1 MRARIYLED
10 NFFNTFNNYQAS
22 QNILESDTKTENK
35 NRLVDILMNSE
46 IHLPISDRE
55 VIKICKKLSQNYNT
69 KDPREHFI
77 YRAFRNNNLKLN
89 PIDESKPYSLFFL
102 DKIDADITT
111 FNDLNN
117 LISLGINYNFVN
129 PIIPKSFAS
138 REVNKE
144 MLGIDAI
151 NHRCRN
157 VLIIDPYLFEDQPKM
172 EPKIPNV
179 IKLLKELYFDNI
191 NSDCHLSV
199 LINNPENNG
208 KVEAKIKAITDGINN
223 PKLKISV
230 YAHNEGLLK
239 NNRFLITDYSII
251 DCQHLFD
258 RDASIS
264 FASLY
269 DGEINKS
276 FIRVNNLLEKIKKD
290 FNTTPIHIG
299 TIKYKFDNILD
310 NGLFEELEI

>member
-10 NFFNTFNNYQAS
+10 NFFNTFKNYEAS
-22 QNILESDTKTENK
+22 QNIFENDTKTENK
-35 NRLVDILMNSE
+35 NRLVDILNNSE

-55 VIKICKKLSQNYNT
+55 AIKIHKKLSQNYVPS
-69 KDPREHFI
+69 DAREYYIF
-77 YRAFRNNNLKLN
+77 RAIRNNRLKLN
-89 PIDESKPYSLFFL
+89 PIDQNKPFSLFFL
-102 DKIDADITT
+102 DKIDDDIIN
-111 FNDLNN
+111 FNTCNN
-117 LISLGINYNFVN
+117 LISLGINYNFTN

-144 MLGIDAI
+144 MVGINSI

-157 VLIIDPYLFEDQPKM
+157 ALIIDPYLFEDQSRM

-179 IKLLKELYFDNI
+179 IKLLKELYFDNT
-191 NSDCHLSV
+191 NSDCHLSL
-199 LINNPENNG
+199 LINNPGNNG
-208 KVEAKIKAITDGINN
+208 KIESKIKAIKEGINN

-230 YAHNEGLLK
+230 YAHKEGLLK

-251 DCQHLFD
+251 DSQHLFD

-269 DGEINKS
+269 DGEINKN
-276 FIRVNNLLEKIKKD
+276 FIRVNNLLEIIKED